1 MNKNENIEKIPQEYF
16 IDTEPKPFVT
26 VGDLYEKNRGRVRLQ
41 VINNDASFARKI
53 TEKEIHRP
61 ALALSGFVKVFTY
74 WRIQIIGNTEIEYLK
89 TLDSEKRQ
97 NVISAVLGFKIP
109 CIIITSNNKPPKEL
123 VDVANKNKITLFST
137 PFSTTTIVQYLSEYL
152 ETIFAPQVIVHG
164 SLVDVYGVGLLITGR
179 SAIGKSELTLDLI
192 ERGHQLVADDVVHI
206 KKTATNILQGSPN
219 EVLNHHMEIRG
230 LGIIDVRR
238 MFGIRAIR
246 GKKDIDVCLKLEKWN
261 DEHEYER
268 IGVDDETTEILGVH
282 IPLIVLPLL
291 IGKNITV
298 IAEVAAMNHKLK
310 QHGVNTAKEFDENW
324 IASMQEKTN
333 RKKGAHNLRETR

>member
-1 MNKNENIEKIPQEYF
+1 MDKNDNKEKISREYF
-16 IDTEPKPFVT
+16 FDTAPKPFVT
-26 VGDLYEKNRGRVRLQ
+26 VEDLYEKNRERVQLKI
-41 VINNDASFARKI
+41 INNDFSFARKI

-74 WRIQIIGNTEIEYLK
+74 WRIQIIGNTEIAYLK
-89 TLDSEKRQ
+89 TLDSEKRSG
-97 NVISAVLGFKIP
+97 VISTVLGFEVP
-109 CIIITSNNKPPKEL
+109 CIIITSHNKPPKEL

-152 ETIFAPQVIVHG
+152 ETIFAPQVLAHG

-192 ERGHQLVADDVVHI
+192 ERGHQLVADDIVHI

-246 GKKDIDVCLKLEKWN
+246 GKKDIDVCIILEKWN

-268 IGVDDETTEILGVH
+268 IGVDEDTIEILGVQ

-291 IGKNITV
+291 IGKNITM

-310 QHGVNTAKEFDENW
+310 QHGINAAKEFDEKL
-324 IASMQEKTN
+324 IASIRDKN
-333 RKKGAHNLRETR
+333 KPKKGSA